1 VGAPAGSEV
10 LGTGLCFLSL
20 LRGNIA
26 SQKDDYLK
34 RCTFDQDSD
43 PYCPIFRLGFIVEQ
57 AGENFT
63 ELAHKV
69 RVRVG
74 GTVGLDASVS
84 CPGTFGQAWP
94 GLDKRT
100 EM

>member
-1 VGAPAGSEV
+1 MCWEPDVYS
-10 LGTGLCFLSL
+10 TGLYLLPF

-26 SQKDDYLK
+26 SQKNDYLK
-34 RCTFDQDSD
+34 HCTFDQDHD

-69 RVRVG
+69 RKVW
-74 GTVGLDASVS
+74 
-84 CPGTFGQAWP
+84 GQ
-94 GLDKRT
+94 
-100 EM
+100 